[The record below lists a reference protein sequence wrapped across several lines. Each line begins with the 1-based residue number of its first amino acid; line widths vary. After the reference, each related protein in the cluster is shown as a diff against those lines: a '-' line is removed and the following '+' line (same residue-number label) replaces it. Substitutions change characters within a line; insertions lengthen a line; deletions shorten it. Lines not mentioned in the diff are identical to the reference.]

1 MIGEATKEY
10 LSKIGFPEN
19 TGIDGTEMAPWV
31 GTRESLGES
40 VATLTVEHFSY
51 EPKARDHTL

>member
-40 VATLTVEHFSY
+40 RATPFIVPFSY
-51 EPKARDHTL
+51 EPKAREHPF